1 MKHEALVMAITILLA
16 GIIIELLATWLG
28 ETWQM
33 VVVAILI
40 FLPLRIALYRYRR
53 ARRIKDPLDHEKW
66 YWP

>member
-1 MKHEALVMAITILLA
+1 MKHEALVVFITIILAAIT
-16 GIIIELLATWLG
+16 IELLATWLG

-53 ARRIKDPLDHEKW
+53 ARRIKDPLDYEKW